1 MMLRCD
7 WRQPGVVAATVE
19 RLRRALGFLAEL
31 PRRAAD
37 LHCLQGAVL
46 QAASPNNPTPTPNP
60 GPDPTATPT
69 PNQQA
74 VVAWHAAR
82 QQAEA
87 AAAGAEAGSDAER
100 RTLNS
105 ADGKRGEGARLLARL
120 GPEATRALAEAAA
133 DLRALIKVKVADD
146 QDLKTAQQAVAEA
159 AHFFVALQQEADGLG
174 VGADE
179 QLQHYVQ

>member
-19 RLRRALGFLAEL
+19 RLRRALGFLKEL
-31 PRRAAD
+31 PRRAAA
-37 LHCLQGAVL
+37 LQCLQGAVL
-46 QAASPNNPTPTPNP
+46 QA
-60 GPDPTATPT
+60 
-69 PNQQA
+69 
-74 VVAWHAAR
+74 VVAWHATQ

-87 AAAGAEAGSDAER
+87 AAAGAEAGSEASR
-100 RTLNS
+100 ATLNS

-159 AHFFVALQQEADGLG
+159 AHFFVALQQEAEGLG
-174 VGADE
+174 VGVDE
-179 QLQHYVQ
+179 QLQQYVQ

>member
-1 MMLRCD
+1 M
-7 WRQPGVVAATVE
+7 
-19 RLRRALGFLAEL
+19 
-31 PRRAAD
+31 
-37 LHCLQGAVL
+37 QGAIL
-46 QAASPNNPTPTPNP
+46 
-60 GPDPTATPT
+60 
-69 PNQQA
+69 QA

-87 AAAGAEAGSDAER
+87 EAAPAGAEGAERGPDAERRALNSNPNPNPNPNPDPDRTVPQPLTR

-105 ADGKRGEGARLLARL
+105 ADGKRGEGGPLLARL
-120 GPEATRALAEAAA
+120 GPEATLALAEAAA

-159 AHFFVALQQEADGLG
+159 AHFFVALQQEAAGLG
-174 VGADE
+174 VSADE